1 MTKHIRA
8 ILEWLLQLLLPAP
21 GRHRAADTATPAPPH
36 AVVPVPALT
45 CVSPSGCS
53 ADPPTRRRLPRSPV
67 GEHFP
72 IAWDTD
78 PVGAYLIQYER
89 QRALGAAR

>member
-1 MTKHIRA
+1 MSKHIRTL
-8 ILEWLLQLLLPAP
+8 LEWLLQLLLPAP
-21 GRHRAADTATPAPPH
+21 GRHRAADTATSALPH

-45 CVSPSGCS
+45 RVSASGCS
-53 ADPPTRRRLPRSPV
+53 ADPPTLRLPRIPV
-67 GEHFP
+67 GERFP

-78 PVGAYLIQYER
+78 PVGLYVLRYEQ

>member
-1 MTKHIRA
+1 MTKHIRTL
-8 ILEWLLQLLLPAP
+8 LEWLLQLLLPAP
-21 GRHRAADTATPAPPH
+21 GCHRAADTATPAPPH

-45 CVSPSGCS
+45 RVSASDRP
-53 ADPPTRRRLPRSPV
+53 ADPPTLRLPRIPV
-67 GEHFP
+67 GERFP

-78 PVGAYLIQYER
+78 PVGLYVVEYER